1 MIPQARPPYCNQYDG
16 ESCKH
21 PTGSQY
27 AILLSSFMLISIGAG
42 GIRSCSLAF
51 GADQLDQI
59 NNPNNKRVLEKY
71 FSWYYTSIVV
81 SLLIA
86 FSVIVYIQD
95 NAGWKVGFLVPVI
108 LMFLSA
114 LSFFVASPLY
124 IKQKADMSLLTNF
137 ARVIVVCIKNRKVA
151 FPFEESNLRYHR
163 TSDSTLS
170 EPSNKLR
177 Y

>member
-1 MIPQARPPYCNQYDG
+1 MIPQARPPYCNQLDG

-95 NAGWKVGFLVPVI
+95 KAGWKVGFLVPVI

-137 ARVIVVCIKNRKVA
+137 ARVIVVCIKNRNIA
-151 FPFEESNLRYHR
+151 FPFEESNLRYHHP
-163 TSDSTLS
+163 SNSTLS